1 MIKNKLFFAFVLI
14 FFLGLAIASPILN
27 ILMTLGVIPYENSG
41 NIIEVDKVYEEDFPL
56 SGVLNGFE
64 EGKRIVRDTYTN
76 HLPFYLEMSAFT
88 KDIQRKINHPVNQ
101 YFSDKSDEIYLANR
115 LNRRPARP

>member
-1 MIKNKLFFAFVLI
+1 MVKNKLFFAFVLI

-56 SGVLNGFE
+56 SSVLNGFE

-76 HLPFYLEMSAFT
+76 HLPFYLEISGQE
-88 KDIQRKINHPVNQ
+88 KRL
-101 YFSDKSDEIYLANR
+101 LAIENR
-115 LNRRPARP
+115 A